1 MHRRPFA
8 GGGRPLF
15 RLSRLCGAHLSLL
28 TKTISK
34 PGSDDVADFGELG
47 GEGAAGG
54 APVGGEV
61 EAADGVGE
69 VAVAGFLLG
78 GGVLFAVG
86 AALLEDYVLQDL
98 DQGKLIQL

>member
-1 MHRRPFA
+1 MWCSPVAADEDDLEAVLAFA
-8 GGGRPLF
+8 
-15 RLSRLCGAHLSLL
+15 
-28 TKTISK
+28 
-34 PGSDDVADFGELG
+34 DDLVDFGELG

-98 DQGKLIQL
+98 NQEKLVLYVNIY